1 MTPNP
6 EGSIKYKGDKGG
18 CWSNTQVSW
27 VTPIRTHGNPAY
39 YSSVGLGFRTSLAG
53 RRPR

>member
-6 EGSIKYKGDKGG
+6 EGSLKYKGGG
-18 CWSNTQVSW
+18 WSNAQVSW

-39 YSSVGLGFRTSLAG
+39 YSSVGLGFRTALAG
-53 RRPR
+53 RAPR